1 MLSCNNTWAVP
12 VLAHGSPT
20 LVTLWV
26 LTVSPHLAAVQAGV
40 SSYLTFPF
48 LLPKAE
54 TSVSPYPAHVW
65 SQQLQRGA
73 ESDGGV
79 SPLRCL
85 CVQTGFI
92 CIV

>member
-1 MLSCNNTWAVP
+1 MLSCNNTWAAP
-12 VLAHGSPT
+12 VLAHGSPA

-26 LTVSPHLAAVQAGV
+26 LLVSVQAGV
-40 SSYLTFPF
+40 SSYLAFPF
-48 LLPKAE
+48 LFPKAE
-54 TSVSPYPAHVW
+54 TSVSPHPAHVW
-65 SQQLQRGA
+65 SHQLQRGA